1 MVHRL
6 TLLALALSGPALA
19 DDFQTYIVGGE
30 DATGDWPW
38 AARVALD
45 LGNGFENSCSG
56 SLLNRE
62 WVLTAAHCFFNE
74 DGEAMD
80 VSTITVHIGSG
91 PKGTNPTRGA
101 DEYRLHSGY
110 DNEANP
116 IGNDIALVHLS
127 TAIEVSSL
135 PSLVDDAHFDELLAR
150 DAMGR
155 DEAVTAI
162 GWGVTDPDNPAVSD
176 TLQQVALDYVPF
188 STCNQSWNGFL
199 TPVQSS
205 VICAAELNPQD
216 NETENTCLGDSG
228 GPLILGNDP
237 APYIVGLTSFGSA
250 DNCQAGRPTV
260 FNRVLNMMDF
270 VEENAPLVDVTIE
283 SGPERYY
290 GALGGQTTVPAT
302 VTNGSLRNTARNVMI
317 RANTDDT
324 SADASLQWSGC
335 DDGGLLAGDDQCTLS
350 SLTAGGHSSGQV
362 EVSHN
367 GVTETDATLAL
378 SVSSDE
384 DEYRIKNNQAPV
396 TVVFSNRPD
405 LTVSA
410 EQTAGNLDSDG
421 QGIATVVVRVSN
433 LSTVNAASNATVELT
448 LPAGTT
454 ARGDDTVQCDTLCW
468 VGPMDSGASVEFT
481 LTLTSGTPESS
492 TLTLTTTDQNGGD
505 FPQDNNRHELA
516 VAYSG
521 VKAVSDTGSGD
532 TSDTGSSGGSGGGGG
547 GGSFGVGWLLALAG
561 LALRIQPVRRNNR
574 SR

>member
-38 AARVALD
+38 AALVEIDFGAQGRGA
-45 LGNGFENSCSG
+45 CSG
-56 SLLNRE
+56 SLLSPDQ
-62 WVLTAAHCFFNE
+62 VLTAAHCFFDEN
-74 DGEAMD
+74 GEKVDA
-80 VSTITVHIGSG
+80 TAITVHVGSA
-91 PKGTNPTRGA
+91 PKGSPANQTRTA
-101 DEYRLHSGY
+101 SHTPSLPAEY
-110 DNEANP
+110 DNNANP
-116 IGNDIALVHLS
+116 ISHDIALIQLS
-127 TAIEVSSL
+127 SPVDVSDAVL

-188 STCNQSWNGFL
+188 STCNQNWNGFL

-228 GPLILGNDP
+228 GPLILGDDP

-260 FNRVLNMMDF
+260 FNRVLNMVDF

-317 RANTDDT
+317 QANTDDT

-410 EQTAGNLDSDG
+410 EQTSADLDSNG
-421 QGIATVVVRVSN
+421 QGIATIAVRVSN
-433 LSTVNAASNATVELT
+433 LSTVNAASDATVELT

-454 ARGDDTVQCDTLCW
+454 AGGDDTVQCDTLCW
-468 VGPMDSGASVEFT
+468 IGPMASGASVDFT
-481 LTLTSGTPESS
+481 LTLTSGTPQTG
-492 TLTLTTTDQNGGD
+492 TLTLAAADQNGGD
-505 FPQDNNRHELA
+505 FPRDNNQHELT

-521 VKAVSDTGSGD
+521 VKAASD
-532 TSDTGSSGGSGGGGG
+532 SGGGGSGG
-547 GGSFGVGWLLALAG
+547 GGSFGVGWLFALAG
-561 LALRIQPVRRNNR
+561 LALRAQPPRRNNR

>member
-38 AARVALD
+38 AALVEIDFGGGSR
-45 LGNGFENSCSG
+45 GYCSG
-56 SLLNRE
+56 SLLSPDQ
-62 WVLTAAHCFFNE
+62 VLTAAHCFFDEN
-74 DGEAMD
+74 GQQINTSA
-80 VSTITVHIGSG
+80 ITVHIGSG
-91 PKGTNPTRGA
+91 LNGTNPTRAAGA
-101 DEYRLHSGY
+101 HYLHPGY
-110 DNEANP
+110 NNIANP
-116 IGNDIALVHLS
+116 LGNDIALIHLS
-127 TAIEVSSL
+127 TAIDVSTL
-135 PSLVDDAHFDELLAR
+135 PSLVDDAHFEELLAR
-150 DAMGR
+150 DATGR
-155 DEAVTAI
+155 DEALTAI
-162 GWGVTDPDNPAVSD
+162 GWGATTTDPNNQTVSP
-176 TLQQVALDYVPF
+176 TLQQVALDHVPF
-188 STCNQSWNGFL
+188 STCNQNWNGFL

-228 GPLILGNDP
+228 GPLILGDDP

-260 FNRVLNMMDF
+260 FNRVLNMVDF

-448 LPAGTT
+448 LHAGTT

-468 VGPMDSGASVEFT
+468 VGPMASGASVEFT

-532 TSDTGSSGGSGGGGG
+532 TSDTGSSGGSGGGG
-547 GGSFGVGWLLALAG
+547 SFGVGWLLALAG

>member
-1 MVHRL
+1 M
-6 TLLALALSGPALA
+6 LALSAPVLA

-135 PSLVDDAHFDELLAR
+135 PSLVDDAHFDELLTR

-162 GWGVTDPDNPAVSD
+162 GWGVTDPDNPTVSD

-228 GPLILGNDP
+228 GPLILGDDP

-260 FNRVLNMMDF
+260 FNRVLNMVDF

-532 TSDTGSSGGSGGGGG
+532 TSDTGSSGGSGGGG
-547 GGSFGVGWLLALAG
+547 SFGVGWLLALAG

>member
-6 TLLALALSGPALA
+6 TLLTLALSGPALA

-162 GWGVTDPDNPAVSD
+162 GWGVTDPDNPTVSD

-228 GPLILGNDP
+228 GPLILGDDP

-260 FNRVLNMMDF
+260 FNRVLNMVDF

-317 RANTDDT
+317 RADADT
-324 SADASLQWSGC
+324 GIDASVQWSGC
-335 DDGGLLAGDDQCTLS
+335 DNGGPLAGDDQCTLS
-350 SLTAGGHSSGQV
+350 SLTAGSGSSGQV

>member
-6 TLLALALSGPALA
+6 TLFMLALSAPVLA

-135 PSLVDDAHFDELLAR
+135 PSLVDDAHFDELLTR

-162 GWGVTDPDNPAVSD
+162 GWGVTDPDNPTVSD
-176 TLQQVALDYVPF
+176 TLQQVALDYVQF

-228 GPLILGNDP
+228 GPLILGDDP

-260 FNRVLNMMDF
+260 FNRVLNMVDF

-532 TSDTGSSGGSGGGGG
+532 TSDTGSSGGSGGGG
-547 GGSFGVGWLLALAG
+547 SFGVGWLLALAG

>member
-317 RANTDDT
+317 QANTDDT

-421 QGIATVVVRVSN
+421 QGIATVAVRVSN

-532 TSDTGSSGGSGGGGG
+532 TSDTGSSGGSGGGG
-547 GGSFGVGWLLALAG
+547 SFGVGWLLALAG

>member
-6 TLLALALSGPALA
+6 TLLALALSSPVLA

-30 DATGDWPW
+30 EATGDWPW

-91 PKGTNPTRGA
+91 PKGTNPTRRA

-324 SADASLQWSGC
+324 TADASLQWSGC

-367 GVTETDATLAL
+367 GVTETGATLAL

-532 TSDTGSSGGSGGGGG
+532 TSDTGSSGGSGGGG
-547 GGSFGVGWLLALAG
+547 SFGVGWLLALAG

>member
-1 MVHRL
+1 MVYRL

-38 AARVALD
+38 ATRVALD

-62 WVLTAAHCFFNE
+62 WVLTAAHCFFND

-91 PKGTNPTRGA
+91 PKGTNPTREA

-127 TAIEVSSL
+127 RAIEVSSL
-135 PSLVDDAHFDELLAR
+135 PSLVDEAHFEELLAR
-150 DAMGR
+150 DAMGH

-162 GWGVTDPDNPAVSD
+162 GWGVTDPDNPTVSN

-199 TPVQSS
+199 TPVENS
-205 VICAAELNPQD
+205 VLCATELNPED
-216 NETENTCLGDSG
+216 DETENTCQGDSG
-228 GPLILGNDP
+228 GPLILGDDP
-237 APYIVGLTSFGSA
+237 APYIVGLTSFGST

-260 FNRVLNMMDF
+260 FNRVLNMVDF
-270 VEENAPLVDVTIE
+270 VEANSPLVDV
-283 SGPERYY
+283 SVSSDPQRYY
-290 GALGGQTTVPAT
+290 GSLGGQITVPAT
-302 VTNGSLRNTARNVMI
+302 VTNGSLRNSARNVMI
-317 RANTDDT
+317 QAATNTT
-324 SADASLQWSGC
+324 GIDASLQWSDC
-335 DDGGLLAGDDQCTLS
+335 DNNGGPLAGNDQCTLTFP
-350 SLTAGGHSSGQV
+350 LTAGNDSNGQV
-362 EVSHN
+362 AVSHN
-367 GVTETDATLAL
+367 GVTETDAILTLA
-378 SVSSDE
+378 VSSDE

-410 EQTAGNLDSDG
+410 EQTSADLDSNG
-421 QGIATVVVRVSN
+421 QGIATIAVRVSN
-433 LSTVNAASNATVELT
+433 LSTVNAASDASVELT

-454 ARGDDTVQCDTLCW
+454 ASGDDTVQCDTLCW
-468 VGPMDSGASVEFT
+468 IGPMARGASVDFT
-481 LTLTSGTPESS
+481 LTLTSGTPESG
-492 TLTLTTTDQNGGD
+492 TLTLAAADQNGED
-505 FPQDNNRHELA
+505 FPQDNNQHELT

-521 VKAVSDTGSGD
+521 VKAASDSGD
-532 TSDTGSSGGSGGGGG
+532 GDSGGSGG

-561 LALRIQPVRRNNR
+561 LALRAQTPRRNNR

>member
-135 PSLVDDAHFDELLAR
+135 PSLVDDAHFDELLTR

-162 GWGVTDPDNPAVSD
+162 GWGVTDPDNPTVSD

-228 GPLILGNDP
+228 GPLILGDDP

-260 FNRVLNMMDF
+260 FNRVLNMVDF

-532 TSDTGSSGGSGGGGG
+532 TSDTGSSGGSGGGG
-547 GGSFGVGWLLALAG
+547 SFGVGWLLALAG

>member
-162 GWGVTDPDNPAVSD
+162 GWGVTDPDNPTVSD

-260 FNRVLNMMDF
+260 FNRVLNMVDF

-335 DDGGLLAGDDQCTLS
+335 DDGDLLAGDDQCTLS

-367 GVTETDATLAL
+367 GVTETGATLAL

-421 QGIATVVVRVSN
+421 QGIATVAVRVSN

-454 ARGDDTVQCDTLCW
+454 ARGDDTIQCDTLCW

-532 TSDTGSSGGSGGGGG
+532 TSDTGSSGGSGGGG
-547 GGSFGVGWLLALAG
+547 SFGVGWLLALAG

>member
-6 TLLALALSGPALA
+6 TLFMLALSAPVLA

-135 PSLVDDAHFDELLAR
+135 PSLVDDAHFDELLTR

-162 GWGVTDPDNPAVSD
+162 GWGVTDPDNPTVSD

-228 GPLILGNDP
+228 GPLILGDDP

-260 FNRVLNMMDF
+260 FNRVLNMVDF

-532 TSDTGSSGGSGGGGG
+532 TSDTGSSGGSGGGG
-547 GGSFGVGWLLALAG
+547 SFGVGWLLALAG